1 MPVRIAPESSPPV
14 PQTIAA
20 DPDGRRRWRRISSS
34 ESHTQ
39 YETRGCQSADDVN
52 ILTDSMALVRSVE
65 PRNERTL
72 PDPRSE
78 EHTSELQSLM
88 RISYAVFCLK
98 KQKKRASRSTP
109 QTKTTK
115 LLTSLTHHQT

>member
-1 MPVRIAPESSPPV
+1 MLFFSSRRPHTSAALVTGVQTCALPISESSPPV

-72 PDPRSE
+72 PDPGR
-78 EHTSELQSLM
+78 
-88 RISYAVFCLK
+88 CG
-98 KQKKRASRSTP
+98 
-109 QTKTTK
+109 
-115 LLTSLTHHQT
+115 

>member
-52 ILTDSMALVRSVE
+52 ILTDSMALGRSVE

-72 PDPRSE
+72 PVPVRCGRGLCNPHGIKEDGRARMAKQEHDPAGQIR
-78 EHTSELQSLM
+78 
-88 RISYAVFCLK
+88 
-98 KQKKRASRSTP
+98 
-109 QTKTTK
+109 
-115 LLTSLTHHQT
+115 